1 MSGVRGF
8 SGCGGS
14 GEGNA
19 GGRAP
24 GTVQSGEGLA
34 GRERGK
40 RPETGRN
47 LGQMIRTLKPASREV
62 AWPSGLRR
70 WIKAPVSSGAWVRI
84 PPLPGSFCTSSWSM
98 HSKSSAHNSSHR
110 LQLQVGSSPPTTS
123 VFPETRD
130 DTYRHCP

>member
-24 GTVQSGEGLA
+24 GTVPSGEGLA

-40 RPETGRN
+40 GPETGRN
-47 LGQMIRTLKPASREV
+47 LGQMIRTFKPASREV

-84 PPLPGSFCTSSWSM
+84 PPLPRLFSFIV
-98 HSKSSAHNSSHR
+98 R
-110 LQLQVGSSPPTTS
+110 LPDVRRLFFMPEVGSSNLLQSQCLSSPVLPKGH
-123 VFPETRD
+123 R
-130 DTYRHCP
+130 

>member
-24 GTVQSGEGLA
+24 GTVQSGEGVA

-40 RPETGRN
+40 GPEIGSN
-47 LGQMIRTLKPASREV
+47 LGQMIRT
-62 AWPSGLRR
+62 
-70 WIKAPVSSGAWVRI
+70 
-84 PPLPGSFCTSSWSM
+84 
-98 HSKSSAHNSSHR
+98 
-110 LQLQVGSSPPTTS
+110 
-123 VFPETRD
+123 
-130 DTYRHCP
+130 